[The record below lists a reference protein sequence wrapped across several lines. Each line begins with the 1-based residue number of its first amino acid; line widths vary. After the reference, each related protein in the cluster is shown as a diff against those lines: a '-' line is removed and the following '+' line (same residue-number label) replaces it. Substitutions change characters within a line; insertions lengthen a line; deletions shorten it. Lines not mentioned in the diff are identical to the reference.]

1 MRDVA
6 RAVVRTM
13 VRAVVRIVV
22 RTVVRALVHTIHERG
37 YSLGTFLQLRIVCN
51 VWGPNISQVQQFSK
65 SPKHCIH
72 YAV

>member
-37 YSLGTFLQLRIVCN
+37 YSLETSLQLRIVCN
-51 VWGPNISQVQQFSK
+51 VWGI
-65 SPKHCIH
+65 C
-72 YAV
+72 

>member
-51 VWGPNISQVQQFSK
+51 VWGI
-65 SPKHCIH
+65 C
-72 YAV
+72 

>member
-22 RTVVRALVHTIHERG
+22 RTVVRAPVHTIHERA
-37 YSLGTFLQLRIVCN
+37 YSPEVSLKLRSVCN
-51 VWGPNISQVQQFSK
+51 VWRI
-65 SPKHCIH
+65 C
-72 YAV
+72 